1 MINVL
6 RFEHFTPDYVLNV
19 ISHCPFLVAEDHDG
33 EVTRK
38 IMRKAFSRRHADPA
52 LLRKAGLSS
61 SAKNRGAAQEP
72 SWTFQSSIPFSIV
85 HSLKPGE
92 RYTETLGLANG
103 YPVQYKIAHRLD
115 GKLGIYFNVAY
126 PYCGTHLDDR
136 ERRGVG
142 CTFLS
147 A

>member
-1 MINVL
+1 V
-6 RFEHFTPDYVLNV
+6 
-19 ISHCPFLVAEDHDG
+19 
-33 EVTRK
+33 
-38 IMRKAFSRRHADPA
+38 RRI
-52 LLRKAGLSS
+52 
-61 SAKNRGAAQEP
+61 AAQEP

-103 YPVQYKIAHRLD
+103 YPVQYKIAHPLD

-142 CTFLS
+142 MHVSFCMNEFAAESMEHFFLEGERYGS
-147 A
+147 PACFGYKTWRK